1 MDAITFSDAR
11 RRLAQVADDAEA
23 DPVFITRAGGK
34 TLVLMNA
41 EAYTSILETLRVYSS
56 PENRADLD
64 RAIAAVKRSEVVE
77 FDPTE

>member
-23 DPVFITRAGGK
+23 DPVFITRAGGE

-41 EAYTSILETLRVYSS
+41 QAYTSILETIRLYTS
-56 PENRADLD
+56 PKNRADLD
-64 RAIAAVKRSEVVE
+64 RAIKAVKRGETVE
-77 FDPTE
+77 FDPTA

>member
-23 DPVFITRAGGK
+23 DPVFITRARGK

-41 EAYTSILETLRVYSS
+41 DAYISILETVRLYSS
-56 PENRADLD
+56 PANRADLD
-64 RAIAAVKRSEVVE
+64 RAIEAAERGETVE
-77 FDPTE
+77 FDPTA